1 MAALGDGESAF
12 WGPDFSA
19 GGMTTAR
26 LAGRVAGS
34 STGPGV
40 SFLGRRDGS
49 YIVAAY
55 VAAPPGSSNQLTICA
70 WRPQPPGNRTGN

>member
-19 GGMTTAR
+19 GYDNGP
-26 LAGRVAGS
+26 AGGPGGRGFH
-34 STGPGV
+34 GPPGV

-70 WRPQPPGNRTGN
+70 WRPQPPGNRTCN